1 MATAPIMAQRQATAT
16 PPGRSPI
23 TKAAIPGNRTMAAV
37 TVIMVTATD
46 WHLIFAYAKMP
57 MGWHVGYPATMG
69 WQAYATGR
77 FLRQQTT
84 A

>member
-1 MATAPIMAQRQATAT
+1 MAMRQAMATPQ
-16 PPGRSPI
+16 GRSPI
-23 TKAAIPGNRTMAAV
+23 TKAAIPGNHTMAAV
-37 TVIMVTATD
+37 TGMVIMGTATD

-57 MGWHVGYPATMG
+57 MGWHVGYPAAMG